1 VSALRRALSVAALI
15 SVVASTFASG
25 AAEASVNESTCA
37 SGATE
42 ASAAKSA
49 RKAQTGAPATE
60 MVTVDGR
67 RMRVAVAGLRE
78 RKPGQPVIILEAGAG
93 ETGIEPWTPVF
104 AKLARVAPVLAYDRR
119 GVGQSEADSVKT
131 TLRRSAQS
139 LHALLQKL
147 SIAPPYVLVGHSWGG
162 LVTRAFFDQYS
173 QEVAGF
179 VFLDAVNPGRT
190 REERARGLA
199 PDEQKKALAPPEVPT
214 IPADT
219 PPRLRAEYEL
229 VLSETVNDYP
239 EARLLR
245 LPTGVPIA
253 VVRASPPG
261 RSLGAIELG
270 PNELAGLALRSPKG
284 LYLAAGHVGHNVQR
298 DDPDLVVQ
306 LGEHVLR
313 FAVTSPKPQ

>member
-1 VSALRRALSVAALI
+1 MSTSAGVCVVGGALCVSVFMAAGK
-15 SVVASTFASG
+15 SAFA
-25 AAEASVNESTCA
+25 T
-37 SGATE
+37 GATA
-42 ASAAKSA
+42 ASAGKSEA
-49 RKAQTGAPATE
+49 KAQTSAPATE

-67 RMRVAVAGLRE
+67 RMRVAVAGLQE

-93 ETGIEPWTPVF
+93 ETGIERWTPVF

-139 LHALLQKL
+139 LHGLLQRL

-162 LVTRAFFDQYS
+162 VVTRAFFDQYR

-190 REERARGLA
+190 REERARGLP

-219 PPRLRAEYEL
+219 PPGLRAEYEL
-229 VLSETVNDYP
+229 VLSETVDDYP

-245 LPTGVPIA
+245 LPTGVPIV

-261 RSLGAIELG
+261 RSLGNIDLG
-270 PNELAGLALRSPKG
+270 PNELAGLALRSPNG
-284 LYLAAGHVGHNVQR
+284 LYLAAAHVGHNVQR

-306 LGEHVLR
+306 LVQHVLK
-313 FAVTSPKPQ
+313 FAVAGLKPTP